1 MSDILWLPQSVTALD
16 LIAAERR
23 RQVEA
28 LGYSTQRDD
37 AYALGELGRAAGA
50 YIAAERQ
57 REWYGPVVVNRP
69 LALATFCGW
78 PWELESFKPAADS
91 TPVARIR
98 ELTKA
103 GALIVAE
110 IERLQRLMAKE
121 GAA

>member
-1 MSDILWLPQSVTALD
+1 MSGQIAALD

-37 AYALGELGRAAGA
+37 VYAFGELGRAAGA
-50 YIAAERQ
+50 YITAERQ
-57 REWYGPVVVNRP
+57 RAWHGAAVVGRP
-69 LALATFCGW
+69 WALATFCGW
-78 PWELESFKPAADS
+78 PWELDSFKPATDD
-91 TPVARIR
+91 TPASRIR

-110 IERLQRLMAKE
+110 IERLQRLMAKA

>member
-1 MSDILWLPQSVTALD
+1 MSGQIAALD

-28 LGYSTQRDD
+28 LGYSAERDD
-37 AYALGELGRAAGA
+37 GYEDGELASAAAAYAEYAARSRKRNGS
-50 YIAAERQ
+50 
-57 REWYGPVVVNRP
+57 GPAP
-69 LALATFCGW
+69 TW
-78 PWELESFKPAADS
+78 PWGLQTW
-91 TPVARIR
+91 TPSRDGSEASRIR

-110 IERLQRLMAKE
+110 IERLQRLQAKG